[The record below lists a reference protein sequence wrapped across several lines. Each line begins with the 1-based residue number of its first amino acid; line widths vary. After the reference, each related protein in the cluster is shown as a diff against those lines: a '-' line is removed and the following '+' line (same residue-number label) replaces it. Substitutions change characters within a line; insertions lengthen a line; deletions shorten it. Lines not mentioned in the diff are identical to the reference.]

1 MTDSG
6 RSGSRRWPRDSAKG
20 ELLALRWDD
29 VDVDAAT
36 LMSDPKRGH
45 HRIARL
51 PRPMAPPYGAPRAHM
66 RSGTVRSRRQRS
78 ASRARAREV

>member
-1 MTDSG
+1 MTDPG
-6 RSGSRRWPRDSAKG
+6 ALWVAALATGLRQG

-29 VDVDAAT
+29 VDVDTAT

-51 PRPMAPPYGAPRAHM
+51 PRPTSTCRG
-66 RSGTVRSRRQRS
+66 SGTHRC
-78 ASRARAREV
+78 

>member
-1 MTDSG
+1 MCRLRALWVAALATG
-6 RSGSRRWPRDSAKG
+6 LPQG

-45 HRIARL
+45 HRIARGW
-51 PRPMAPPYGAPRAHM
+51 P
-66 RSGTVRSRRQRS
+66 
-78 ASRARAREV
+78 